1 MRASISSVLR
11 WPRVELT
18 RKKALVPLGGCAPRE
33 DPYST
38 YAGGRQTRFIR
49 IPSCYWGA
57 VLRKGAQG
65 CSGSAIVFTAPGRTR
80 SALQELTL
88 TEYVGS
94 SYVDAR

>member
-1 MRASISSVLR
+1 MRASIPSVLR

-57 VLRKGAQG
+57 VLRGGAHGHG
-65 CSGSAIVFTAPGRTR
+65 CRSFALIFTAPGRSVLEEFNR
-80 SALQELTL
+80 ASEI
-88 TEYVGS
+88 Y
-94 SYVDAR
+94 